1 MIVGTGTSWRH
12 GHRSSVQRS
21 VAAGVG
27 GAGTS
32 SSTTPRTE
40 PPLDPSGYSGVTIT
54 GGVGSELGGPDHFTR
69 ASWRALL
76 DSNQWP
82 SASETVGRSGS
93 LPHARV
99 LNSIRC
105 KSPAQLGGNRVASN

>member
-54 GGVGSELGGPDHFTR
+54 GGVGSELAALTTSHGRAVACAPGIEPVAFGVGGRR
-69 ASWRALL
+69 AVRY
-76 DSNQWP
+76 
-82 SASETVGRSGS
+82 TTHRS
-93 LPHARV
+93 V
-99 LNSIRC
+99 T
-105 KSPAQLGGNRVASN
+105 

>member
-54 GGVGSELGGPDHFTR
+54 GGVGSELAALTTSHGRVGARYWIRTSGLRLRRPSVGP
-69 ASWRALL
+69 
-76 DSNQWP
+76 
-82 SASETVGRSGS
+82 
-93 LPHARV
+93 
-99 LNSIRC
+99 
-105 KSPAQLGGNRVASN
+105 VAYLTLAY